1 MAKEESSRIN
11 FEKDEKVLCYHGPFI
26 YEAKIL
32 KREKK
37 EEEGEEPQESY
48 QYFVHY
54 KGWKQTWDEWIT
66 EDRVLKFTESN
77 LQKQKQ
83 LKEINSKRKPSRPA
97 STSALHDASE
107 LRSRKRNRDS
117 SIDKARL
124 EEETKKPDFKL
135 AIPDSLKGLLV
146 DDWEHVTKN
155 RQIHELPREF
165 TVDKIL
171 NDFKESRSDKG
182 EVLDEYIRGIQLYF
196 NKTLH
201 TQLLYRSEH
210 EQYDQ
215 LFDGNSDQ
223 QNEPSSMYGAEHL
236 LRLFVEM
243 PGLVVETYMD
253 AETLLEIKEKL
264 EATLR
269 FIQDHERDYFGTD
282 DQYSHAK

>member
-1 MAKEESSRIN
+1 M
-11 FEKDEKVLCYHGPFI
+11 
-26 YEAKIL
+26 
-32 KREKK
+32 
-37 EEEGEEPQESY
+37 
-48 QYFVHY
+48 
-54 KGWKQTWDEWIT
+54 
-66 EDRVLKFTESN
+66 
-77 LQKQKQ
+77 
-83 LKEINSKRKPSRPA
+83 NSKRKPSRPA
-97 STSALHDASE
+97 STSALHDTSE
-107 LRSRKRNRDS
+107 SRSRKRNRDS

-135 AIPDSLKGLLV
+135 TIPDSLKGLLV

-155 RQIHELPREF
+155 RQIHELPRET

-182 EVLDEYIRGIQLYF
+182 EVLDEYIRGIRLYF

-210 EQYDQ
+210 DQYDQ

-223 QNEPSSMYGAEHL
+223 QQKPSSIYGAEHL

-243 PGLVVETYMD
+243 PSLVVETNMD
-253 AETLLEIKEKL
+253 ADTLLDIREKL

-282 DQYSHAK
+282 DQDLHAK